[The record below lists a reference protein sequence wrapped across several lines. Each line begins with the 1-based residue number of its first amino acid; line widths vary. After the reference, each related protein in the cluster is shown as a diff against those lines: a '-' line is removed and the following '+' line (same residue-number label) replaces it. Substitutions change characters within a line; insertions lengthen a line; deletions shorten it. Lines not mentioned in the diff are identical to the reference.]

1 MATICFGPPPLPPNK
16 KSCRHH
22 RNTTNSNNSKNN
34 FLSSTYHS
42 FRDPAE
48 ESEIIVMTV
57 RDSNETSSV
66 RDNKCRRVSH
76 TNSLKRDKDVKLSLV
91 RSHSEGN
98 LSKKNDGGGMTA
110 PMTINKYIK
119 VLSGSWKNLLNCK
132 YQKREK
138 KLTLRAAFVY

>member
-22 RNTTNSNNSKNN
+22 RNSTTNNNKNN

-57 RDSNETSSV
+57 RDSNEANNSGSP
-66 RDNKCRRVSH
+66 RDVNKSKCRRVSH
-76 TNSLKRDKDVKLSLV
+76 TNSLKRDNKDVKFSLV
-91 RSHSEGN
+91 RSHSDGN
-98 LSKKNDGGGMTA
+98 LNKKSGGGSGGVSA

-132 YQKREK
+132 
-138 KLTLRAAFVY
+138 

>member
-16 KSCRHH
+16 KSCRHQ
-22 RNTTNSNNSKNN
+22 RNASSNGKNS

-57 RDSNETSSV
+57 RDSNDGNINSNVSNG
-66 RDNKCRRVSH
+66 RDKCRRVSH
-76 TNSLKRDKDVKLSLV
+76 TNSLKRDKDVKFSLV

-98 LSKKNDGGGMTA
+98 LSKKGGGATA

-119 VLSGSWKNLLNCK
+119 VLSGSWKNLLNRK
-132 YQKREK
+132 YV
-138 KLTLRAAFVY
+138 LC

>member
-22 RNTTNSNNSKNN
+22 RNSTNNNNKNN
-34 FLSSTYHS
+34 LLSSTYHS

-57 RDSNETSSV
+57 RDSNEGNSNKNGAP
-66 RDNKCRRVSH
+66 RDNNKCRRVSH
-76 TNSLKRDKDVKLSLV
+76 TNSLRRDKDVKFSLV
-91 RSHSEGN
+91 RSHSDGN
-98 LSKKNDGGGMTA
+98 LNKKSGGSGVSA

-132 YQKREK
+132 
-138 KLTLRAAFVY
+138 

>member
-22 RNTTNSNNSKNN
+22 RNSTTTTTNNKNN

-57 RDSNETSSV
+57 RDTNERNNSV
-66 RDNKCRRVSH
+66 RENNKCRRVSH
-76 TNSLKRDKDVKLSLV
+76 TNSLKRDKDAKFSLV

-98 LSKKNDGGGMTA
+98 LHKKSSGGGGVSA

-132 YQKREK
+132 
-138 KLTLRAAFVY
+138 